1 MLADSGKKSAADSP
15 TLIDASEDTGSSP
28 GGVTV
33 QAAEISLQG
42 HQFVVVLVPMPLV
55 TSPGEAD
62 MAIDDLQ
69 PYFEGVPVVLMAQK
83 EDGSPYYYGDS
94 QLVDM
99 LADIPIEKMP
109 WKEYPV
115 G

>member
-1 MLADSGKKSAADSP
+1 M
-15 TLIDASEDTGSSP
+15 T
-28 GGVTV
+28 
-33 QAAEISLQG
+33 
-42 HQFVVVLVPMPLV
+42 LV

-62 MAIDDLQ
+62 MAMDDLQ
-69 PYFEGVPVVLMAQK
+69 PYFGGVPVVLMAQK
-83 EDGSPYYYGDS
+83 EDRSPSYYGDS

-99 LADIPIEKMP
+99 LAGIPIEEMP

>member
-1 MLADSGKKSAADSP
+1 
-15 TLIDASEDTGSSP
+15 
-28 GGVTV
+28 
-33 QAAEISLQG
+33 
-42 HQFVVVLVPMPLV
+42 
-55 TSPGEAD
+55 

-69 PYFEGVPVVLMAQK
+69 PHFEGVPVVLMAQK
-83 EDGSPYYYGDS
+83 EDGSPSYYGDS

-99 LADIPIEKMP
+99 LAGIPIEKMP